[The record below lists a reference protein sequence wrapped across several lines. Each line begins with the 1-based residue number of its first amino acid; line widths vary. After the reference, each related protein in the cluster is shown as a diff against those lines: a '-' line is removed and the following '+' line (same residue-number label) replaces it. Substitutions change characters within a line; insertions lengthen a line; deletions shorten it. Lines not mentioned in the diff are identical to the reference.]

1 MVHDGSSNNAVATP
15 PVRALHVFKDAFMVG
30 TVLNFEP
37 KEINASACV
46 FFGVISA
53 LAACLDLAVTPFLGE
68 PCESGFGWP
77 TAGMVVDECG
87 VDTERVADPE
97 RLEVRFEG
105 VTDENGSG
113 AALGDAIMERCCVWT
128 SKRVVVAMA
137 RDASV
142 MGLGG
147 LTSLSYTTIPD
158 S

>member
-1 MVHDGSSNNAVATP
+1 
-15 PVRALHVFKDAFMVG
+15 
-30 TVLNFEP
+30 
-37 KEINASACV
+37 
-46 FFGVISA
+46 
-53 LAACLDLAVTPFLGE
+53 
-68 PCESGFGWP
+68 
-77 TAGMVVDECG
+77 MVVDECG
-87 VDTERVADPE
+87 VDAERVADPE